1 MIEEQAVIVKID
13 AHTIWIEKSNY
24 SGCVSCQHMSSCTT
38 QTVSQLL
45 KKKSLR
51 LVNTQEFKLGDTV
64 TITIDENLLLCASIS
79 MYLYPILALFLGAF
93 IADGFIEDTNAYKDL
108 WVIISTF
115 ISFIIYLIG
124 IKQSSAT
131 RYTNSISLKKIL

>member
-1 MIEEQAVIVKID
+1 
-13 AHTIWIEKSNY
+13 
-24 SGCVSCQHMSSCTT
+24 MSSCTT
-38 QTVSQLL
+38 QAVSQLL
-45 KKKSLR
+45 KKKPLR

-64 TITIDENLLLCASIS
+64 TITIDESLLLCASIS